1 MKKLFFA
8 VASLS
13 ILALTSCKRE
23 NYNTAPQLTNTGNA
37 KLGIDIQA
45 SFDRDRV
52 QVLIDGKTAID
63 RTLTTNHA
71 LGVCFPDG
79 QISAGQDSG
88 QHEIKVVINN
98 LVRKTDTFLLDDSLF
113 IGVSYI
119 EESKKI
125 LLNYSDKKFMYD

>member
-8 VASLS
+8 VAALS

-37 KLGIDIQA
+37 KLGIDIQS
-45 SFDRDRV
+45 SFDQDRV
-52 QVLIDGKTAID
+52 QVLIDGKTAIN
-63 RTLTTNHA
+63 RKLTTNHV
-71 LGVCFPDG
+71 LGVCWLDG
-79 QISAGQDSG
+79 QITSWLNPG
-88 QHEIKVVINN
+88 QHEIKVIINN
-98 LVRKTDTFLLDDSLF
+98 FVRKTDTFSLGDSLF
-113 IGVSYI
+113 IGVCYL